1 SVGGGLGMLVW
12 LEFLGVTGLILFSGT
27 RLARYGD
34 IISEKS
40 GLSRLWL
47 GMVLM
52 AGVTSLPELATGLS
66 AVASNLPDIAVG
78 NILGSCVFNVFI
90 LGILDTLSKKVPLS
104 SKTSQENILSA
115 GMSVLFLGGVA
126 LSLFLGDRLP
136 GLGWVGLYTPLIIA
150 GYLGVM
156 RMAFKFEKRRTAAG
170 LAEKRVASAMTL
182 RAALLRYVWHAAV
195 VVGAAIF
202 LPPIAEGIARTT
214 GLGQT
219 FVGNIFVAIST
230 SLPELTVSVAALKIG
245 AVDMAV
251 GNIFGS
257 NLFNMLILAVQDL
270 SYLEGPIL
278 ASVQVQNLIP
288 AIAAMAM
295 TGLAIAGLIYNAD
308 KKLFVWAWDSFGV
321 ILIFVVN
328 LGLLYLLQ

>member
-1 SVGGGLGMLVW
+1 MLVW
-12 LEFLGVTGLILFSGT
+12 LEFLGVTALIVYSGT
-27 RLARYGD
+27 RLTRYGD

-90 LGILDTLSKKVPLS
+90 LGVLDTLSRKVPLS
-104 SKTSQENILSA
+104 SKVNQANILSA
-115 GMSVLFLGGVA
+115 GMSILFLGGVS
-126 LSLFLGDRLP
+126 LSLYLGGQLP
-136 GLGWVGLYTPLIIA
+136 ALGWVGLYTPLIA
-150 GYLGVM
+150 VGYLGTI
-156 RMAFKFEKRRTAAG
+156 RMAFKFEKRRSTSAAG
-170 LAEKRVASAMTL
+170 LAVDREASALTL
-182 RAALLRYVWHAAV
+182 RAAILRYALHAAV
-195 VVGAAIF
+195 VVGAAVF
-202 LPPIAEGIARTT
+202 LPSIAERIAEMT

-230 SLPELTVSVAALKIG
+230 SLPEMTVCLAAMKIG

-257 NLFNMLILAVQDL
+257 NIFNMFILAIEDIF
-270 SYLEGPIL
+270 YLKGPIL
-278 ASVQVQNLIP
+278 SFVQDQNLIP
-288 AIAAMAM
+288 SLLAMGM
-295 TGLAIAGLIYNAD
+295 TGLAVAGLIYNSE
-308 KKLFVWAWDSFGV
+308 KKRFIWAWDSFGI
-321 ILIFVVN
+321 ILIFLVN
-328 LGLLYLLQ
+328 LVLLYLLH

>member
-1 SVGGGLGMLVW
+1 MLVW
-12 LEFLGVTGLILFSGT
+12 LEFLGVTGLILFSGS
-27 RLARYGD
+27 RLTRYGD
-34 IISEKS
+34 IISERS

-90 LGILDTLSKKVPLS
+90 LGILDTLSRKVPLS
-104 SKTSQENILSA
+104 SKTSQENIFSA
-115 GMSVLFLGGVA
+115 GMSVLFLGGIA
-126 LSLFLGDRLP
+126 LSLFLGNRLP
-136 GLGWVGLYTPLIIA
+136 GLGWVGFYTPLIIA

-156 RMAFKFEKRRTAAG
+156 RMAFKFEKKRPAGAGGPTGRRG
-170 LAEKRVASAMTL
+170 ESAMTL
-182 RAALLRYVWHAAV
+182 RGAVLHYIWHAAV

-202 LPPIAEGIARTT
+202 LPSIAEGIARMT

-230 SLPELTVSVAALKIG
+230 SLPELTVSVAALRIG

-257 NLFNMLILAVQDL
+257 NLFNMFILAIQDL
-270 SYLEGPIL
+270 FYAKGPIL
-278 ASVQVQNLIP
+278 ASVQAQNLVP

-295 TGLAIAGLIYNAD
+295 TGLAISGLIYNAE
-308 KKLFVWAWDSFGV
+308 KKLFIWAWDSFGI
-321 ILIFVVN
+321 ILVFAVN
-328 LGLLYLLQ
+328 LVLLYLMQ

>member
-1 SVGGGLGMLVW
+1 M
-12 LEFLGVTGLILFSGT
+12 TGLILFSGT
-27 RLARYGD
+27 RLTRYGD
-34 IISEKS
+34 IISERS

-90 LGILDTLSKKVPLS
+90 LGILDTLSRKVPLS

-126 LSLFLGDRLP
+126 LSLFLGNRLP

-156 RMAFKFEKRRTAAG
+156 RMAFKFEKRRQAAR
-170 LAEKRVASAMTL
+170 LADKRVASAMTL
-182 RAALLRYVWHAAV
+182 RAAVLRYVWHAAV
-195 VVGAAIF
+195 VVTAAIF
-202 LPPIAEGIARTT
+202 LPPIAEGIARMT

-230 SLPELTVSVAALKIG
+230 SLPELTVSVAALRIG

-257 NLFNMLILAVQDL
+257 NLFNMFILAVQDL
-270 SYLEGPIL
+270 FYLKGPIL
-278 ASVQVQNLIP
+278 AAVQAQNLVP
-288 AIAAMAM
+288 AIAAMSM
-295 TGLAIAGLIYNAD
+295 TGLAIAGLIYNAE
-308 KKLFVWAWDSFGV
+308 KKLFVWAWDSFGI
-321 ILIFVVN
+321 ILIFLVN
-328 LGLLYLLQ
+328 LVLLYLLQ

>member
-1 SVGGGLGMLVW
+1 MLVW

-202 LPPIAEGIARTT
+202 LPPIAEGIARMT

-270 SYLEGPIL
+270 SYLKGPIL